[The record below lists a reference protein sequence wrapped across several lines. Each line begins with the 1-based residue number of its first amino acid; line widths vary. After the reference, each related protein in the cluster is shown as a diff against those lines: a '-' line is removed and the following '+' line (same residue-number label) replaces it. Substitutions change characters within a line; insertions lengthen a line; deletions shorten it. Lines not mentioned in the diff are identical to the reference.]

1 MAPEPLSRSRQISP
15 KAPKPDVSRTR
26 IESSPRR
33 PQDWTTEILQLL
45 QNHAHRAQSSDH
57 RDVDA
62 TVILTTRDLLVV
74 TAPEALRG
82 VGVQH
87 PNGRNRGRLVHPHLE
102 AGAGVLRQNAR
113 GRGRHAVRRIERS
126 LPGLRRN
133 VEVGRQVRERGMMW
147 AWDRVD
153 GKAMVSRK
161 RGDRRGEHPCL
172 RLQR

>member
-113 GRGRHAVRRIERS
+113 GRGRHVVRRIERS